1 MASFICFLL
10 FNLLFKLLPILVFG
24 RVIVNKGRCF
34 DLSRWT
40 SPHLAAAAD
49 YINYATTGMRALSPK
64 LAGPK
69 NSGRVIRMNTNHHGH
84 MAPSTRQNY
93 LVCFY
98 CNKKS
103 CIKYDGLI
111 TQWECLLCESM
122 NYLDEV
128 R

>member
-24 RVIVNKGRCF
+24 RVIVN
-34 DLSRWT
+34 
-40 SPHLAAAAD
+40 AAAAD